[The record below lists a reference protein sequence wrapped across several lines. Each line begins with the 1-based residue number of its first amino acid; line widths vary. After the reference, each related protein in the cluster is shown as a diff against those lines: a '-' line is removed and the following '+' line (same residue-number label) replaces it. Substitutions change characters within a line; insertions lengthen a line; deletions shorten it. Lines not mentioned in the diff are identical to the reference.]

1 MTKNKRSHAY
11 TEWAK
16 NRLDEMDATVFV
28 LEDKVENLEADAN
41 KKAKTALDE
50 MHSWRNSFKA
60 RIDENLD
67 NGEKAWADIKI
78 HLDNDWDRFEN
89 SVQERLGAGKDDVEQ
104 CSAAFKARAEAQL
117 KGWKTAIEGLKNEA
131 VKLQIDSSLEVE
143 KAIEKMKVKAT
154 DVEATLNR
162 LKKAESQTASAFNS
176 ALAETRK
183 AFEKANKKAHKAF
196 KDALN

>member
-16 NRLDEMDATVFV
+16 SRLDEMDATVFV
-28 LEDKVENLEADAN
+28 LEDKVEKLEADAST
-41 KKAKTALDE
+41 KAKTALDE
-50 MHSWRNSFKA
+50 IRSWRNSFKA

-67 NGEKAWADIKI
+67 NGEKVWADIKI

-89 SVQERLGAGKDDVEQ
+89 SVQESLGAGKDDVEQ

-117 KGWKTAIEGLKNEA
+117 KGWKTAIAGLKNEA
-131 VKLQIDSSLEVE
+131 AKLQIDSSVEVE
-143 KAIEKMKVKAT
+143 KAIEKMKAKAT

-162 LKKAESQTASAFNS
+162 LKKAESQTASALNS
-176 ALAETRK
+176 ALTESRK

-196 KDALN
+196 KDVLN